1 MFVGVLALDIMT
13 ISRSITGRIRNF
25 LQKSG
30 SNFCYCWINCEVKTA
45 CKVNYQLED
54 DESKIIEQSEDDL
67 KTRGQIWIN
76 LERYLKH
83 SFQTLLTVHYLSG

>member
-1 MFVGVLALDIMT
+1 M
-13 ISRSITGRIRNF
+13 
-25 LQKSG
+25 
-30 SNFCYCWINCEVKTA
+30 KTA

-54 DESKIIEQSEDDL
+54 DEAKIIEQPEDDL

-83 SFQTLLTVHYLSG
+83 SFQTLSRSFYIEVQL